1 MLLSLWNVS
10 GINPFLPHIHR
21 RGSGEC
27 SSKFRG
33 SSRALHSAGPPRA
46 RDRVLLWGD
55 DGEMDGWRSGAGQT
69 CHLHLCVK
77 PHYTIALFIL
87 RLKTAGVHHSSKHC
101 VLTARHNEKQHGNS
115 YCLYAVVP
123 SLSRPV
129 LWNPSPLPWKH
140 CTKLLFHTSHEIK
153 NKFIEP
159 EVYLKIRRLFML

>member
-1 MLLSLWNVS
+1 MCLELTHSCL
-10 GINPFLPHIHR
+10 IFI
-21 RGSGEC
+21 GED
-27 SSKFRG
+27 
-33 SSRALHSAGPPRA
+33 LQSAWANSEA
-46 RDRVLLWGD
+46 RQGLYIQLDPLEPGTEFCF
-55 DGEMDGWRSGAGQT
+55 GEMTVRWLKERSRT
-69 CHLHLCVK
+69 NLPPSYLCVK
-77 PHYTIALFIL
+77 PHYTIVLFIL

-129 LWNPSPLPWKH
+129 LWNPSPLSWKH

-159 EVYLKIRRLFML
+159 EVYLKIRRLSML